1 MGRHIIIEGDELY
14 HYGVKGMKWK
24 DHVYATVENAGNAV
38 RTSAAKVAGATSAF
52 AKKFG
57 QNAKKITRSAKAK
70 VRTKV
75 QDAKRKQYAR
85 DKSRVAKADEYD
97 KLYSQL
103 GTKSAKKTFKKSAI
117 SRVRDN
123 AARKRLAKQQQVA
136 TSNRVSEA
144 KRNRQ
149 SELKN
154 QAALN
159 KGTSKA
165 QHKQN
170 ERTHNYNNRVAGQAQ
185 VKTYSSVDS
194 RSSGRSA
201 VDKRASK
208 LNAAR
213 NAATSASLNKGMSA
227 NMSGRSG
234 PSMSTL
240 SSKQNSAKKSIITS
254 NTSSRKKKAKTY

>member
-1 MGRHIIIEGDELY
+1 MGRHIIVESDELY

-24 DHVYATVENAGNAV
+24 DHVYATVEKAGNAV

-75 QDAKRKQYAR
+75 QDAKRKRYER
-85 DKSRVAKADEYD
+85 DKFTVQYKDNKFGDRRQQRQVAR
-97 KLYSQL
+97 
-103 GTKSAKKTFKKSAI
+103 AK
-117 SRVRDN
+117 
-123 AARKRLAKQQQVA
+123 KRLAKQQQVA

-149 SELKN
+149 SELRN

-165 QHKQN
+165 QNKQN
-170 ERTHNYNNRVAGQAQ
+170 QRTHNYNNRVAGQGQ
-185 VKTYSSVDS
+185 VKSYSSVDS

-201 VDKRASK
+201 VDKRVSK
-208 LNAAR
+208 GNATR
-213 NAATSASLNKGMSA
+213 NAITSATINKGASA
-227 NMSGRSG
+227 NISGRSG
-234 PSMSTL
+234 PSTSTL
-240 SSKQNSAKKSIITS
+240 SSKQNSAKKAVTTS
-254 NTSSRKKKAKTY
+254 NTAKRKKKANV

>member
-1 MGRHIIIEGDELY
+1 MGRHIIVESDELY

-24 DHVYATVENAGNAV
+24 DHVYATVEKAGNTV

-57 QNAKKITRSAKAK
+57 QNARKITRSAKAK
-70 VRTKV
+70 VRSKV
-75 QDAKRKQYAR
+75 QEAKRKQYAR

-97 KLYSQL
+97 KMYSQL

-117 SRVRDN
+117 NRIRDN
-123 AARKRLAKQQQVA
+123 AARRRLAKQQQVA

-149 SELKN
+149 SELRN

-165 QHKQN
+165 QNKQN
-170 ERTHNYNNRVAGQAQ
+170 QRTHNYNNRVAGQGQ
-185 VKTYSSVDS
+185 VKSYSSVDS

-208 LNAAR
+208 GNATR
-213 NAATSASLNKGMSA
+213 NAITSATINKGASA

-234 PSMSTL
+234 PSTSTL
-240 SSKQNSAKKSIITS
+240 SSKQNSAIKSVTTS
-254 NTSSRKKKAKTY
+254 NTAKRKKKAKV